1 MKKKLIGVAALAV
14 LAVATAWSI
23 KHNQPQVEWDD
34 LDMENVKAMAI
45 NDLCPN
51 GCVGSGN
58 GCYCYGLHER
68 SAEYSWE

>member
-1 MKKKLIGVAALAV
+1 MKKKLIGVAALTV
-14 LAVATAWSI
+14 FAVATAWSI